1 MSLQIKRLT
10 LHNFRNYQDFCCD
23 NLSRLNIFVGPN
35 AVGKTNIVESID
47 LLTSIS
53 SFRNPRISELVG
65 PYENFV
71 RVKTLVEDDHRFLT
85 FEMRIIDGKK
95 TYLLNDKEKRGTQLK
110 GMIPSV
116 VFTPDDL
123 TMIKGSNT
131 NRRRALDSLG
141 SQLSPNYPV
150 IKKDFEQILRQKN
163 NLLKDNPSAA
173 FLSSIDDV
181 FVTYATQL
189 YCYRVSLFEKL
200 TPYISEYY
208 RDISHRGETVTAEY
222 IPSWVEENVSCETLA
237 ENAPDPHDK
246 GQVRQLMYNAVEKA
260 RFKELAAKH
269 AMIGPHK
276 DAIRFYIDG
285 RDAAIYGSQGQQRS
299 LVLAWKLAEVRLIE
313 EMFDIKPI
321 LLLDDVMSELDEVR
335 RNELT
340 KYVLESTQTFI
351 TTTNISYFTQEML
364 NQAHI
369 VHLDYREDSE

>member
-1 MSLQIKRLT
+1 MSLQIKRLE
-10 LHNFRNYQDFCCD
+10 LFNFRNYKSYCCD

-53 SFRNPRISELVG
+53 SFRNSKISELLG
-65 PYENFV
+65 PYGEFA
-71 RVKTLVEDDHRFLT
+71 RVKTQVEDDHRLLS
-85 FEMRIIDGKK
+85 FELRVADGKK
-95 TYLLNDKEKRGTQLK
+95 TYFLNDKEKRGTQLK

-123 TMIKGSNT
+123 SLIKGSNT

-141 SQLSPNYPV
+141 SQLAANYPAV
-150 IKKDFEQILRQKN
+150 KKDFEQILKQKN
-163 NLLKDNPSAA
+163 NLLKDNPSIP
-173 FLSSIDDV
+173 FLSSIDEV
-181 FVTYATQL
+181 FVECATRL

-200 TPYISEYY
+200 TPYISDHYK
-208 RDISHRGETVTAEY
+208 DISHRGEEVKAEY
-222 IPSWVEENVSCETLA
+222 IPSWEEENVSCETVGVV
-237 ENAPDPHDK
+237 APDPHDK
-246 GQVRQLMYNAVEKA
+246 DQVRQMMHQAVENL
-260 RFKELAAKH
+260 RYKEIAAKH
-269 AMIGPHK
+269 ALAGPHK

-313 EMFDIKPI
+313 EMLDIKPI

-351 TTTNISYFTQEML
+351 TTTNISYFTDEML
-364 NQAHI
+364 EQANI
-369 VHLDYREDSE
+369 VQLGYEKGES